1 MSWMAMAGLSSSAF
15 AAASCPVRASAQ
27 TVQGGC
33 DSSTDLNRGAQNRA
47 PQRSEFAGSCHRSPG
62 HHLCPT
68 SAHPFGCTSPADKEM
83 LRDCRTVVLFSP
95 NCQKT
100 RNHGDAI
107 LFRVFH
113 SSPTPGGY
121 RNCSGFLRRTPDW
134 PASILTCTCWS
145 IRPRCS
151 CCRDQRNLFPAENPR
166 NASSAM
172 QSISVQGRPCEGK
185 LLAGPVRCGRT
196 IPRFRVVHSR
206 PVLRRRGG
214 Q

>member
-121 RNCSGFLRRTPDW
+121 RNCSGFLMRTPDW
-134 PASILTCTCWS
+134 RAHALARIVCSAVQANGTCRFARS
-145 IRPRCS
+145 MRPRS
-151 CCRDQRNLFPAENPR
+151 GSGATSGILLPAEKLR
-166 NASSAM
+166 NAPSVNESSSAAT
-172 QSISVQGRPCEGK
+172 Q
-185 LLAGPVRCGRT
+185 A
-196 IPRFRVVHSR
+196 
-206 PVLRRRGG
+206 VLRLSRACPTMR
-214 Q
+214 